1 MEQQVITGAKPKAA
15 LSSSIKQYHRAET
28 TVANDS
34 TVLTSKMSANT
45 SESQV
50 PMQNI
55 ENNLQTASSDVS
67 MGSEPS

>member
-1 MEQQVITGAKPKAA
+1 MEQQVITGAKPKA